1 MYSSFITKKP
11 IGYSLLITCMILD
24 LFIAASQYSNYCEF
38 FNKPIYKV
46 SSDNGIT
53 IYQTNSEGCVLSQ
66 NFELTYMGLGVSD
79 QNAKSEV
86 DNRITILNSINT
98 ELFAYLSLFVFYFHI
113 ITSFLPLFVDF
124 ILSIS
129 EYWAYKTRNTLM
141 ISLIRNLIVINW
153 QLMQPLL
160 LLTTVVNSITY
171 KECFEV
177 QDLRF
182 LIPIYTTEWAILFIV
197 VIVLE
202 TYTLFFFL
210 VKWRNE
216 FPCYLLIFQ
225 MFHFGIFHT
234 VIIYN
239 MVKGSKKLLQVL
251 FTYKQ
256 WVTVFEIQKLYLEF
270 YVIQERFRN
279 HRIQQAKFAQLYNQK
294 F

>member
-11 IGYSLLITCMILD
+11 IGFSLLGTCMILD
-24 LFIAASQYSNYCEF
+24 FFIAASQYSNYCEF
-38 FNKPIYKV
+38 LNKPIYKV
-46 SSDNGIT
+46 SSNDGLS
-53 IYQTNSEGCVLSQ
+53 IYQTNSDGCTLSQ
-66 NFELTYMGLGVSD
+66 NFELTYMGLEISD
-79 QNAKSEV
+79 QDVQREIN
-86 DNRITILNSINT
+86 NRITILNSINT
-98 ELFAYLSLFVFYFHI
+98 YLFASIALFVLCFHI
-113 ITSFLPLFVDF
+113 ITSFIPLLLDF
-124 ILSIS
+124 ALTLS
-129 EYWAYKTRNTLM
+129 EYWMQKIRNTLM

-160 LLTTVVNSITY
+160 LITTVVNNITY
-171 KECFEV
+171 KECFEF

-182 LIPIYTTEWAILFIV
+182 LIPIYTTEWAILF
-197 VIVLE
+197 VIVIILE
-202 TYTLFFFL
+202 TYILFFFL
-210 VKWRNE
+210 IKWRNE
-216 FPCYLLIFQ
+216 FPCYLLLFQ

-270 YVIQERFRN
+270 YIIQERFRN
-279 HRIQQAKFAQLYNQK
+279 RRKQEAKFAQLYNQR